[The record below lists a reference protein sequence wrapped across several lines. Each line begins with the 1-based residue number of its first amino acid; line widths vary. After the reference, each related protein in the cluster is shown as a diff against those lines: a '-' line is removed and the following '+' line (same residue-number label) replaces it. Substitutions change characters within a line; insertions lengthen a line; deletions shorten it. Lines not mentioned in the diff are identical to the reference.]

1 MLVLTRKAKQQ
12 VQIGPHITVTIL
24 QVIGKTVRVGIEA
37 PPEICVLRTEVAA
50 KMPLD
55 STDPTVHAARK
66 KIAREKEIS
75 SANKNELNS
84 GRATVS
90 ANGSL
95 RCRAPRVDVTPVISP
110 IQSTGPASF
119 FPPRRRRF
127 SLR

>member
-24 QVIGKTVRVGIEA
+24 QVKGKTVRVGIEA
-37 PPEICVLRTEVAA
+37 PADVCVLRTEVAA

-55 STDPTVHAARK
+55 STDPTVRAARK

-75 SANKNELNS
+75 SAAKNEDKG

-95 RCRAPRVDVTPVISP
+95 RCRAPRVDDTPVDSP

-119 FPPRRRRF
+119 FPIRRRRF
-127 SLR
+127 AVR